1 MYTTLL
7 HNNGWTSLKAEGW
20 AFEAREHHQTQ
31 NRKAQTCLSV
41 QNVK

>member
-7 HNNGWTSLKAEGW
+7 LNNGLTSLKAEGW
-20 AFEAREHHQTQ
+20 AFEGGEHHQTQ
-31 NRKAQTCLSV
+31 NTKAQTCLSV